1 MIILN
6 CSSAQVLMAKM
17 LNIFFRFKPFYRL
30 TKTHELEQRH
40 LINGAF
46 KVADEICD
54 EKKGLREKSEATEE
68 TIHGEDDGYSNKPK
82 SLINAL
88 LSPNNGLEEQE
99 IKDEINTIIAAV
111 DFEQFEFCF

>member
-1 MIILN
+1 
-6 CSSAQVLMAKM
+6 MAKM

-30 TKTHELEQRH
+30 TKTYELEQRH

-54 EKKGLREKSEATEE
+54 EKRSLREELRDTKEA
-68 TIHGEDDGYSNKPK
+68 IGEDDGYSKKPK
-82 SLINAL
+82 NLINAL
-88 LSPNNGLEEQE
+88 LSPSNGLEEQE

-111 DFEQFEFCF
+111 DIDQLEFRF